1 MITRLP
7 VVAYLMVLCSN
18 GLLSAQNLPRSLQ
31 ELDQAIIKT
40 ATFDFKPP
48 TIEVAEGFE
57 VELVAAPPLVGYPM
71 MACFDD
77 RGRLYVAESDGQNLT
92 TKEEYL
98 TQRPRFVR
106 RLEDSDGDGH
116 FDRSTIFA
124 DQMTM
129 PEGGLWHDGAL
140 YIISAPYLWR
150 LEDLDDDGVADKREK
165 ILGYMEFDGR
175 ANQHGP
181 YLGPNGRLY
190 FSGGHFGFDFVGSD
204 GSRSGQSRAAGVFS
218 CRPDGSDVR
227 VEGQGP
233 VNPVDVVF
241 TPEGELLTTCAIF
254 DGVGGRHDALIH
266 WVPGGLTQQVYGDPV
281 LPDTG
286 FRLPAMTR
294 WGQVAPAGFVR
305 YRGTQFGADYRDSYF
320 ACQFN
325 AHKLVHVELTRHGA
339 SFVSREKDLVW
350 SENRDFHPADVLE
363 DADGSLLLLDTG
375 AWLSWGCPFSELS
388 KPEIKGAIYRI
399 RRSDASFPE
408 DPLGLSL
415 KWNETGELIQRLTDA
430 RPAIRDR
437 AVETLVKLGET
448 VVGELI
454 EVLTRSENADL
465 RRRVVRILSRIE
477 GGGAK
482 AALRT
487 ALVDDDPGVR
497 QLAVRSLGT
506 LKDRSAV
513 SALIELV
520 ADAEAPLRRAIASAL
535 GEIGDPQAVSTLLE
549 SSALEEDHFVRHAQ
563 IYALIEIGDAR
574 RVRDGL
580 AGDQFPKVQF
590 TALRV
595 LDQMGEDVLK
605 AAEVLPFLS
614 VVDPGL
620 RQEAQRIIAGRSEW
634 QPALLKVFEQWVDR
648 RGSGDNKLI
657 ESLVLSLMSD
667 EALRSNVGATL
678 FNPAVEMDVKVQL
691 LQTLSL
697 LTEVP
702 ETFVPVITHCLHS
715 RIPEIKHRALDV
727 IRRLPA
733 GSFDEMLKL
742 IASNGDEHDLTRVTA
757 AELLSHATVG
767 LPGNVISF
775 LFQQLAEYDAL
786 PLRKKDVAKAL
797 GNIDI
802 GTANINLT
810 LQMLNVFPKLGPLEF
825 NEMIRP
831 FIRFGNSDQGSRMSS
846 QELAAIGGRL
856 LTEVR
861 ASSTW
866 RGINEEQWQSMFA
879 VYPDDIQRKAEAL
892 FASRSDNS
900 ADRKRLHDLLS
911 MKGQGN
917 ASRGRAAFFAGRGA
931 CVTCHRVEGIG
942 GTIGPDLSKIG
953 LIRQPKDLLEAILF
967 PSSTI
972 VNGFETYEIA
982 THSGEVYSGVIQRQT
997 PNMIHIKNA
1006 AQQETQVPREQIEAL
1021 RMSAVSTMPEGLD
1034 QSLSDVELLDIVEFL
1049 VFCQ

>member
-1 MITRLP
+1 MTIRSLA
-7 VVAYLMVLCSN
+7 VAIPMVLCFNS
-18 GLLSAQNLPRSLQ
+18 LLFAQNSSLP
-31 ELDQAIIKT
+31 
-40 ATFDFKPP
+40 DFNKANRKIPMPAFEPP
-48 TIEVAEGFE
+48 TIEVADGFE
-57 VELVAAPPLVGYPM
+57 IELVAAPPLVGYPM

-106 RLEDSDGDGH
+106 RLEDVDGDGR

-150 LEDLDDDGVADKREK
+150 LEDVDDDGVADRREK

-190 FSGGHFGFDFVGSD
+190 FSGGHFGFDFVGTD
-204 GSRSGQSRAAGVFS
+204 GSRSGKSRAAGVFS
-218 CRPDGSDVR
+218 CWPDGSDVR

-305 YRGTQFGADYRDSYF
+305 YRGAQFGADYRDSYF

-325 AHKLVHVELTRHGA
+325 ANKLVHVDLTRHGA
-339 SFVSREKDLVW
+339 SFVSRDRDLVW
-350 SENRDFHPADVLE
+350 SQNRDFHPADVLE

-375 AWLSWGCPFSELS
+375 AWLSWGCPFSELA

-399 RRSDASFPE
+399 RRSDASSLE
-408 DPLGLSL
+408 DPRGLSL
-415 KWNETGELIQRLTDA
+415 KWDETDNLVQRLTDA

-437 AVETLVKLGET
+437 AAETLVKLGEP
-448 VVGELI
+448 VVEELI
-454 EVLTRSENADL
+454 EAFTRSENADL

-477 GGGAK
+477 GEKSK

-487 ALVDDDPGVR
+487 ALGDDDFGVR

-513 SALIELV
+513 PALIELF
-520 ADAEAPLRRAIASAL
+520 ADAEGPLRRAIASAL
-535 GEIGDPQAVSTLLE
+535 GGIGDPRAVPTLLD

-563 IYALIEIGDAR
+563 IFALIEIGDAR
-574 RVRDGL
+574 RVRAGL
-580 AGDQFPKVQF
+580 AAGRFSKVQH

-595 LDQMGEDVLK
+595 LDQMGKDMLEAGD
-605 AAEVLPFLS
+605 VLPFLS
-614 VVDPGL
+614 AVDPGL

-648 RGSGDNKLI
+648 KGSGDGKLI
-657 ESLVLSLMSD
+657 ESLVLSLMSN

-678 FNPAVEMDVKVQL
+678 FNPEVETDVKIQL

-702 ETFVPVITHCLHS
+702 ESLVSAITHCLHS
-715 RIPEIKHRALDV
+715 ETSEIKHRALGV
-727 IRRLPA
+727 IRRLPKGA
-733 GSFDEMLKL
+733 LDGVLEA
-742 IASNGDEHDLTRVTA
+742 IASDDEEHSSTRVAA
-757 AELLSHATVG
+757 AELFSHATGV
-767 LPGNVISF
+767 LPDHVISF
-775 LFQQLAEYDAL
+775 LFEQLAKSEAF
-786 PLRKKDVAKAL
+786 PLRKKSVAKAL
-797 GNIDI
+797 GNIEI
-802 GTANINLT
+802 GAANMNFAFEL
-810 LQMLNVFPKLGPLEF
+810 LNAFPELGPLEF

-831 FIRFGNSDQGSRMSS
+831 FIRFGNSDQGKGMSS
-846 QELAAIGGRL
+846 LDRAKMGASL
-856 LTEVR
+856 LKRVR
-861 ASSTW
+861 ASSAW
-866 RGINEEQWQSMFA
+866 RGIREEDWQPLFA
-879 VYPDDIQRKAEAL
+879 AYPDDIQKKAEAL
-892 FASRSDNS
+892 SASRIDDG
-900 ADRKRLHDLLS
+900 ADRKRLYDLLS

-931 CVTCHRVEGIG
+931 CVTCHRIEGNG

-982 THSGEVYSGVIQRQT
+982 THSGEVYSGVIQRESPT
-997 PNMIHIKNA
+997 VIHVKDA
-1006 AQQETQVPREQIEAL
+1006 SQQETQIRREQIEAL
-1021 RMSAVSTMPEGLD
+1021 RISAVSTMPEGLD
-1034 QSLSDVELLDIVEFL
+1034 QTLADVELLDVVEFL
-1049 VFCQ
+1049 ILCR

>member
-1 MITRLP
+1 MTIRSIAVTIP
-7 VVAYLMVLCSN
+7 MVLCLNSLFFAQSFSLPALGQSN
-18 GLLSAQNLPRSLQ
+18 LKISMP
-31 ELDQAIIKT
+31 E
-40 ATFDFKPP
+40 FEPP
-48 TIEVAEGFE
+48 AIEVADGFE
-57 VELVAAPPLVGYPM
+57 IEVVAAPPLVGYPM

-77 RGRLYVAESDGQNLT
+77 RGRLYIAESDGQNLT

-106 RLEDSDGDGH
+106 RLEDTDGDGR

-150 LEDLDDDGVADKREK
+150 LEDLDDDGVADRREK

-204 GSRSGQSRAAGVFS
+204 GSRSGKSRAAGVFS
-218 CRPDGSDVR
+218 CWPDGSGVR

-266 WVPGGLTQQVYGDPV
+266 WIPGGLTQQIYGDPV

-305 YRGTQFGADYRDSYF
+305 YRGAQFGSDYRDSYF

-363 DADGSLLLLDTG
+363 DADGSLLLIDTG
-375 AWLSWGCPFSELS
+375 AWLSWGCPFSELA

-399 RRSDASFPE
+399 RRSDGSSPK
-408 DPLGLSL
+408 DPRGLAVKWDEPRELVHRLG
-415 KWNETGELIQRLTDA
+415 DA
-430 RPAIRDR
+430 RPAVRDR
-437 AVETLVKLGET
+437 AMETLVSIGEP
-448 VVGELI
+448 VVEALAKAL
-454 EVLTRSENADL
+454 VQSEAADL
-465 RRRVVRILSRIE
+465 RRRVLRVLSRIE
-477 GGGAK
+477 GEEAK
-482 AALRT
+482 EALRA
-487 ALVDDDPGVR
+487 ALVDEDPGVR

-506 LKDRSAV
+506 LRDRSV
-513 SALIELV
+513 VPALIELLP
-520 ADAEAPLRRAIASAL
+520 DSEAPLRRAIASAL
-535 GEIGDPQAVSTLLE
+535 GEIGDPRAVSALLQ
-549 SSALEEDHFVRHAQ
+549 SSALEEDHYVRHAQ
-563 IYALIEIGDAR
+563 VFALIEIGDVG

-580 AGDQFPKVQF
+580 AIDQFPRVQH

-595 LDQMGEDVLK
+595 LDQMGKGVLSSGD
-605 AAEVLPFLS
+605 VLPFLS
-614 VVDPGL
+614 VVDLGL

-634 QPALLKVFEQWVDR
+634 QPALLKVFEQWVNR
-648 RGSGDNKLI
+648 SGKRDGKLI
-657 ESLVLSLMSD
+657 ESLVLSLVSN
-667 EALRSNVGATL
+667 EALQSSLGTTL
-678 FNPAVEMDVKVQL
+678 FDPVVETEVKHQL

-697 LTEVP
+697 MPEVP
-702 ETFVPVITHCLHS
+702 EFFVPAITHCLRS
-715 RIPEIKHRALDV
+715 ETSEIRHRALSV
-727 IRRLPA
+727 IRRLPK
-733 GSFDEMLKL
+733 GSFDEALEA
-742 IASNGDEHDLTRVTA
+742 IASDENEHDLSRVTA
-757 AELLSHATVG
+757 ADLITHASGNLSDDVT
-767 LPGNVISF
+767 SF
-775 LFQQLAEYDAL
+775 LFQQLAESDAF
-786 PLRKKDVAKAL
+786 PLRRKAIAKAL
-797 GNIDI
+797 GNIEI
-802 GTANINLT
+802 KATNLHFAFQ
-810 LQMLNVFPKLGPLEF
+810 LLNLFPNLGPLEF

-831 FIRFGNSDQGSRMSS
+831 FTRFGRSDQSKTMSS
-846 QELAAIGGRL
+846 RDRAEMGAKL
-856 LTEVR
+856 LMQVS

-866 RGINEEQWQSMFA
+866 RGIKEEDWQPLFA
-879 VYPDDIQRKAEAL
+879 AYSGDIQSRAEAL
-892 FASRSDNS
+892 SATRVDER
-900 ADRKRLHDLLS
+900 ADRKRLQDLLS
-911 MKGQGN
+911 MEGQGN

-931 CVTCHRVEGIG
+931 CVTCHRVEGSG

-972 VNGFETYEIA
+972 VNGFESYEIA
-982 THSGEVYSGVIQRQT
+982 THSGEVYSGVIQRESPT
-997 PNMIHIKNA
+997 VVHVKNA
-1006 AQQETQVPREQIEAL
+1006 AQQETQVPREQIETL

-1034 QSLSDVELLDIVEFL
+1034 QTLSDVELLDIVEFL
-1049 VFCQ
+1049 VFCL